1 MKTNLKKNLVNTCMA
16 KIIIKIKKNQVKT
29 DMKIYLYSSNCFFR
43 QKKKKPC
50 LDLKMIL
57 SHYET
62 LENMGLLFYH
72 KEVSLGLYHT

>member
-1 MKTNLKKNLVNTCMA
+1 MVNTYMA
-16 KIIIKIKKNQVKT
+16 KIMIKIKKNQVKT
-29 DMKIYLYSSNCFFR
+29 DMKIYIPAIVFFR
-43 QKKKKPC
+43 QKKKKKPC

-62 LENMGLLFYH
+62 LENMGLLFYQ